1 MKDFKFYVIIV
12 AGGSGKR
19 MSNNIPKQFL
29 TILDKPI
36 LMHTIEKFHY
46 STYKPQIIVVIP
58 EIEVETWKN
67 LQLHYHFNIPHQVVF
82 GGTERFYSVQNSL
95 QYITNPD
102 AVVAIHDAVRPLVT
116 QKTINKCF
124 DTALVNGNAIAAV
137 TAKDSIRIKEE
148 NKNKAIARDH
158 IYLVQTPQVFKLK
171 QLTIAY
177 QQEFNSNFTDD
188 ASVVEKAGYDIFL
201 EEGDQFNFKIT
212 YQEDLVIAEALLKQQ
227 L

>member
-1 MKDFKFYVIIV
+1 MKDFKFYAIIV

-36 LMHTIEKFHY
+36 LMHTIEKFHN

-58 EIEVETWKN
+58 ETEVEAWKN
-67 LQLHYHFNIPHQVVF
+67 LQLQHHFNVPHQVVF
-82 GGTERFYSVQNSL
+82 GGKERFNSVQNSL
-95 QYITNPD
+95 NYITNAD
-102 AVVAIHDAVRPLVT
+102 AIVAIHDAVRPLVSS
-116 QKTINKCF
+116 KTIEKCF
-124 DTALVNGNAIAAV
+124 DAALLNGNAIAAI
-137 TAKDSIRIKEE
+137 TSKDSIRIKEE
-148 NKNKAIARDH
+148 NKNISVARDQVFL
-158 IYLVQTPQVFKLK
+158 IQTPQVFRLK
-171 QLTIAY
+171 QLVIAY
-177 QQEFNSNFTDD
+177 QQEFNSDFTDD

-212 YQEDLVIAEALLKQQ
+212 YQQDLILAEALLKHQ